1 MGEQRGEMVVCTHAV
16 QMSDTGSLDL
26 LAVTALWDKAAM
38 ANLWEGE
45 RGDLRL
51 SGGFVLWVSSST
63 FSCFFS
69 SGFRAWWRSP
79 VLASTAAKYM
89 KSKAGEVL
97 SLAAVCDVL
106 TSSSS
111 LKLTC
116 FSPSV

>member
-1 MGEQRGEMVVCTHAV
+1 
-16 QMSDTGSLDL
+16 MSDTGSLDL
-26 LAVTALWDKAAM
+26 LAVTVTALWDKAAM
-38 ANLWEGE
+38 TNLWEGE
-45 RGDLRL
+45 QGDLRL
-51 SGGFVLWVSSST
+51 SGGFVMWVSSLT
-63 FSCFFS
+63 LSCFFS

-79 VLASTAAKYM
+79 VFASTAAKYM

-97 SLAAVCDVL
+97 TLAAVCDVL